1 MIKNIF
7 SVIIFLLIFT
17 FMYFIFSFYLSENN
31 QKKININRKNIY
43 QKVNN
48 NLDNLPYLKNDTKNV
63 IEFNSGYNIDSNKI
77 KRNFWNL
84 FKNE

>member
-1 MIKNIF
+1 
-7 SVIIFLLIFT
+7 
-17 FMYFIFSFYLSENN
+17 MYFIFFFYLSENN
-31 QKKININRKNIY
+31 QKKINNNRKNIY

-63 IEFNSGYNIDSNKI
+63 IEFNSGYNIDNNKI

-84 FKNE
+84 FKND

>member
-17 FMYFIFSFYLSENN
+17 FMYFIFFFYLSENN
-31 QKKININRKNIY
+31 QKKINNNRKNIY

-63 IEFNSGYNIDSNKI
+63 IEFNSGYNIDNNKI

-84 FKNE
+84 FKND